1 VPDPSPLQGAAQI
14 ISSCEG
20 ATIHAR
26 LLRERP
32 HALQAVVRTR
42 LEVGL
47 QMSAVDYLQAL
58 RVRSRAARVFVREVF
73 GEVDLLVAPVI
84 PEPALPWAEAKA
96 GGPGE
101 VARRMGRFSR
111 LTRPLNALGL
121 PALSLPCGTSSDR
134 RPLAVQ
140 FVGRP
145 FDEAGVLRLARA
157 CERETGWTSARP
169 SPA

>member
-1 VPDPSPLQGAAQI
+1 
-14 ISSCEG
+14 
-20 ATIHAR
+20 
-26 LLRERP
+26 
-32 HALQAVVRTR
+32 
-42 LEVGL
+42 
-47 QMSAVDYLQAL
+47 M
-58 RVRSRAARVFVREVF
+58 RVRARATRVFIREVF
-73 GEVDLLVAPVI
+73 REVDLLVAPVI

-96 GGPGE
+96 GSPGE

-121 PALSLPCGTSSDR
+121 PALSLPCGTSPDH

-140 FVGRP
+140 IVGRP

-157 CERETGWTSARP
+157 CERETAWTSARP